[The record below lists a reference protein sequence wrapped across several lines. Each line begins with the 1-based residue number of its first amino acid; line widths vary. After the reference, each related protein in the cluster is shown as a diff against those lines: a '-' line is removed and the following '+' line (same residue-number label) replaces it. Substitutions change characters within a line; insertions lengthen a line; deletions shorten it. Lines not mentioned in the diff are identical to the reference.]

1 MVNADAIVVGG
12 GAAGMMAA
20 GHAARLGA
28 KVLLLEKTD
37 LLGKKLLITGK
48 GRCNITNSRPVS
60 DLLECYPGGAKFLRG
75 PLHRFSNTDVIHFF
89 EDLGV
94 PTKVER
100 GGRVFPC
107 SDRAD
112 TVVSALRRFVLTSGA
127 QVQLNAK
134 VVEVL
139 TRAAPAEK
147 PRVYGVK
154 LADGRQLTTN
164 NVVITTGGKSYPGT
178 GSSGDGYEL
187 AARLGHC
194 IEELFPAL
202 VPLRIQEQ
210 WARDLQGLS
219 LRNVTATLL
228 VNGKVVSR
236 EFGEMLFTSFGVSGP
251 IILTLSRAAAI
262 ALRQGAEVKLRLNLK
277 PALDEKQLDNR
288 LQRDFQKYSR
298 KQLHNGLVDLLPKA
312 LIDPVIAEAGIE
324 PNQPVNQITKEQRT
338 RLVDTLTGL
347 EMTVTDTLGLA
358 AAIVTAGGVSLKE
371 VSPQTMESKLVQGL
385 FFAGEV
391 LDIDGVTGGYNL
403 QAAFSTGR
411 VAAESLRY

>member
-1 MVNADAIVVGG
+1 M
-12 GAAGMMAA
+12 
-20 GHAARLGA
+20 
-28 KVLLLEKTD
+28 
-37 LLGKKLLITGK
+37 
-48 GRCNITNSRPVS
+48 
-60 DLLECYPGGAKFLRG
+60 
-75 PLHRFSNTDVIHFF
+75 
-89 EDLGV
+89 
-94 PTKVER
+94 
-100 GGRVFPC
+100 
-107 SDRAD
+107 
-112 TVVSALRRFVLTSGA
+112 
-127 QVQLNAK
+127 
-134 VVEVL
+134 
-139 TRAAPAEK
+139 
-147 PRVYGVK
+147 
-154 LADGRQLTTN
+154 
-164 NVVITTGGKSYPGT
+164 
-178 GSSGDGYEL
+178 
-187 AARLGHC
+187 
-194 IEELFPAL
+194 
-202 VPLRIQEQ
+202 
-210 WARDLQGLS
+210 
-219 LRNVTATLL
+219 
-228 VNGKVVSR
+228 
-236 EFGEMLFTSFGVSGP
+236 
-251 IILTLSRAAAI
+251 
-262 ALRQGAEVKLRLNLK
+262 KLRLNLK